1 MRWAMPSAAS
11 ARRKKGAA
19 AVVAAAVPV
28 AARVRNSEKRTSCIR
43 GPFFMGFRK
52 EKLAI
57 TVSFDY
63 NKLNYYL
70 LNEVTLCT

>member
-1 MRWAMPSAAS
+1 M
-11 ARRKKGAA
+11 
-19 AVVAAAVPV
+19 
-28 AARVRNSEKRTSCIR
+28 R
-43 GPFFMGFRK
+43 GPLFAGLRK

>member
-1 MRWAMPSAAS
+1 
-11 ARRKKGAA
+11 
-19 AVVAAAVPV
+19 
-28 AARVRNSEKRTSCIR
+28 
-43 GPFFMGFRK
+43 MGFRK